1 MNTPTETRT
10 TRAAHHG
17 RPPAIN
23 SAAAAPTAA
32 DQLRSLHRAL
42 IAYGFRL
49 DYEVDS
55 GKLAPATAQIERH
68 RARHGLLTLAR
79 LAHRRGVDL
88 SSALPPG
95 WLEAAT
101 AAALATE
108 PDTTTEPTHR
118 TP

>member
-1 MNTPTETRT
+1 MTATAN
-10 TRAAHHG
+10 RAAHHA

-23 SAAAAPTAA
+23 STAAPPALA

-49 DYEVDS
+49 DYEIDA

-79 LAHRRGVDL
+79 IAQRQGIDL
-88 SSALPPG
+88 TTALPPG
-95 WLEAAT
+95 WIEAA
-101 AAALATE
+101 AA
-108 PDTTTEPTHR
+108 TTPQAN
-118 TP
+118 PPSPPP